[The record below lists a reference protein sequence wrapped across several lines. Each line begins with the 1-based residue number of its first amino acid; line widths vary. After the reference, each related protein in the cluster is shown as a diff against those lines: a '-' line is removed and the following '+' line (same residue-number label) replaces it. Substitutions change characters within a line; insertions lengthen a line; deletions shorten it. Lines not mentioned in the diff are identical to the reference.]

1 MTTDSEETNNTI
13 VIEDG
18 YYDLIDSVNI
28 ANQIPLESDCKMF
41 GDYSPI
47 SHTPSSRN
55 KLDLPIETCCTFKTP
70 ISKTMKSIQRN
81 HILYSKSEFE
91 FTQDGKTFLFR
102 KPRRVGVQSPI
113 SKEDDL
119 FDDIFSSD
127 SDSDSDSG
135 TETDTKLIV
144 TENDNNHNDHNDH
157 NHNDEQSSQHWITDS
172 DGPHPLSTST
182 LLRRNVEENGYV
194 FANALP
200 LSVTGVPAALQ
211 NKIIPRILN
220 RKMRFLTDVMEIES
234 LLITSTK
241 SCLSKVTNRP
251 ITSNLNLILKTCN
264 KYDSGRDLDIRS
276 LGIRSLGI
284 RSRDIKTELNYRF
297 YQDIRIRSNIDL
309 RVWVFLANQ
318 MVEIGRGT
326 EIRIDAMTDL
336 LVHCMYVEIDGEKL
350 ELEKIWGMRQNGITP
365 YVSFDYAGI
374 VDMGARFDPMTTK
387 RLQNNVTRDRD
398 LMISNVESDRKRIL
412 IYARVG
418 EIKRNETDKN
428 ETYDRGVMLRVV
440 KNNEE
445 VDRCLAELSITPS
458 NTNPT
463 NIPSIEFLPKIKDTQ
478 TIKDK
483 KSEKFDFDSCCAVYD
498 PHNVENVR
506 NVRGVVNGYDSWSDD
521 SEEDDHGVVMVNEYM
536 MPVFNDRAY
545 QRWDRNNM
553 WVEPVPDPVPV
564 LELDPVHPQR
574 NQENQENQENQI
586 RPFREIIR
594 ELCNRNDGTRSF
606 REIVRELSNP

>member
-1 MTTDSEETNNTI
+1 MTTNNEKINNTI

-18 YYDLIDSVNI
+18 YYDLIDSLNI
-28 ANQIPLESDCKMF
+28 ANQIPLESDCKKF
-41 GDYSPI
+41 SIYSPV
-47 SHTPSSRN
+47 SRN
-55 KLDLPIETCCTFKTP
+55 PSLRNNLDLPVETCCALKTP
-70 ISKTMKSIQRN
+70 IAQTVENVQRN
-81 HILYSKSEFE
+81 YPLYPKTEFE
-91 FTQDGKTFLFR
+91 FTQDGKTYLFR
-102 KPRRVGVQSPI
+102 KPRKVGVQSPI

-127 SDSDSDSG
+127 S
-135 TETDTKLIV
+135 ETDTEMIV
-144 TENDNNHNDHNDH
+144 TEKENENENDADNDK
-157 NHNDEQSSQHWITDS
+157 QSSHHWITNS
-172 DGPHPLSTST
+172 NGPHPLSTST
-182 LLRRNVEENGYV
+182 LLRRNVEENCHV
-194 FANALP
+194 FANAST
-200 LSVTGVPAALQ
+200 LSVTGVSAALQ

-220 RKMRFLTDVMEIES
+220 RKMRFLTDMMEIES
-234 LLITSTK
+234 LLITSTQ
-241 SCLSKVTNRP
+241 SCLSRVTDRP
-251 ITSNLNLILKTCN
+251 ITSNLNLILKACN
-264 KYDSGRDLDIRS
+264 KYDSRMDLND
-276 LGIRSLGI
+276 

-336 LVHCMYVEIDGEKL
+336 IVHCMYVEIDGEKV
-350 ELEKIWGMRQNGITP
+350 ELEQIWEMRQNGITP

-374 VDMGARFDPMTTK
+374 VDMGARYDPMTTK
-387 RLQNNVTRDRD
+387 RLQDNVTRDRD

-440 KNNEE
+440 ENNKE
-445 VDRCLAELSITPS
+445 VDRCLAELSITPNS
-458 NTNPT
+458 FDPSM
-463 NIPSIEFLPKIKDTQ
+463 IPMIAFLQKVEDTPKIK
-478 TIKDK
+478 KE
-483 KSEKFDFDSCCAVYD
+483 EKIDLDSCCD
-498 PHNVENVR
+498 PYMRSEEFIR
-506 NVRGVVNGYDSWSDD
+506 NRRGVVNGYDSWSDD

-545 QRWDRNNM
+545 RRRNRNNM
-553 WVEPVPDPVPV
+553 WVDPVPDPPPATVPV

-574 NQENQENQENQI
+574 NQENRENRENQENQENQI

-594 ELCNRNDGTRSF
+594 GLCKRNDGIRSF
-606 REIVRELSNP
+606 REIVQELNNP